1 MPLWVS
7 ENDAAQ
13 GTAAGNTFMN
23 DGTEALNTFK
33 IFIAATNVPG
43 DAFFGFPMPTGTPF
57 MKVTG
62 DNEIEVITN
71 RAGGVRC
78 YMYGNENG
86 HGFCNKVDNPANW
99 AYERLL

>member
-7 ENDAAQ
+7 ENNAAQ
-13 GTAAGNTFMN
+13 DASVGAKYMN
-23 DGTEALNTFK
+23 DGSEALNTFK
-33 IFIAATNVPG
+33 IFIAETLVPG

-71 RAGGVRC
+71 RAGGVKC
-78 YMYGNENG
+78 YMYGNEHG
-86 HGFCNKVDNPANW
+86 QGFCNKVENPANW